1 MNIRTNLPKPQGYT
15 PGQMN
20 ASFNQAMASAHQA
33 ADQRYSLKGLDKAGM
48 SRGAGQQ
55 YLGGINS
62 ATRLANGVAE
72 AYSQNLQDQA
82 ANANLAI
89 DPTAEGFGLNV
100 GGIAQQAQYAN
111 ALAALQ
117 RQRQAMSG
125 NALGGLLG
133 GSLDSFLGF

>member
-15 PGQMN
+15 PNQMN

-33 ADQRYSLKGLDKAGM
+33 ADPRYSLKELDKAGM

-55 YLGGINS
+55 YLGGIHAAN
-62 ATRLANGVAE
+62 RLADGVAA

-82 ANANLAI
+82 TNADLSI
-89 DPTAEGFGLNV
+89 DPTAESVGLNV
-100 GGIAQQAQYAN
+100 GGIAQQVQYAN

-133 GSLDSFLGF
+133 GNLDSFLGF